1 MGDGRERGAG
11 VSHRELVVAQVE
23 LIAQS
28 TGTATVEEWA
38 KLDLKVPNSE
48 VLRVTRVRRDG
59 KAVALEEAVLPFERL
74 PGLIADD
81 SDITELAQC
90 YGLSLGRATDRVTIV
105 PATREVAKHLGIAL
119 GTDVMK
125 LDRVVE
131 TADGKPVE
139 WRLAYRKI

>member
-1 MGDGRERGAG
+1 MR
-11 VSHRELVVAQVE
+11 L
-23 LIAQS
+23 
-28 TGTATVEEWA
+28 
-38 KLDLKVPNSE
+38 
-48 VLRVTRVRRDG
+48 

-81 SDITELAQC
+81 DISDITELAQC

-105 PATREVAKHLGIAL
+105 PATREVAKHLGIPL